1 MNDQEHKEIVKQAIK
16 EWMNER
22 AQEVGWWFIRTLL
35 VAGVTSF
42 LFWYA
47 QMRGYKLP

>member
-1 MNDQEHKEIVKQAIK
+1 MTENDQKEIVKQAIK

-22 AQEVGWWFIRTLL
+22 AQEVGWWFFRTIL

-47 QMRGYKLP
+47 QVRGYKLP

>member
-16 EWMNER
+16 EWMDER
-22 AQEVGWWFIRTLL
+22 ARDVGFWFIRTIL

-42 LFWYA
+42 VFWYA